1 MVRNSSLD
9 NSVETI
15 CMLKTS
21 ASLCSYLQRAIEI
34 STPCMLK
41 FNYSNSICTQRK
53 KQNGQTSPEN
63 QYMST
68 ENAKTRRF
76 SSLKKIRITATVNPE
91 PSQTNK

>member
-21 ASLCSYLQRAIEI
+21 ASLCSYLQCAIEI

-53 KQNGQTSPEN
+53 NKMDRRAPKTS
-63 QYMST
+63 
-68 ENAKTRRF
+68 
-76 SSLKKIRITATVNPE
+76 I
-91 PSQTNK
+91 

>member
-21 ASLCSYLQRAIEI
+21 ASLCSYLQCAIEI

-53 KQNGQTSPEN
+53 KTKWTDEPRKPVYEYRERKDTASFKLKEN
-63 QYMST
+63 KDHGDS
-68 ENAKTRRF
+68 K
-76 SSLKKIRITATVNPE
+76 P
-91 PSQTNK
+91 